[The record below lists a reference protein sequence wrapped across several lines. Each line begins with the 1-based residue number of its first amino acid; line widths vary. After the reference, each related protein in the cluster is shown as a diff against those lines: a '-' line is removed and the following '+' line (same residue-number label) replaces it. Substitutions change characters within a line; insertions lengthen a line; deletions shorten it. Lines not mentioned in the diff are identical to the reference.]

1 LRWTGSVTTFLGGAA
16 PLSTRRVRCYL
27 VQAAFAGTDLPKIDW
42 PPVYDEDF
50 PMAETAVDTS
60 PRVALTESA
69 AKRVLQLIETEGK
82 PNMMLRV
89 TVSGGG
95 CSGFQYGITLDDT
108 QADGDLIFTEHGVS
122 LVTDETSLEL
132 LQGSVV
138 DFVQDLIGA
147 SFQIRNPNA
156 SSTCGCGSSFSV

>member
-1 LRWTGSVTTFLGGAA
+1 
-16 PLSTRRVRCYL
+16 
-27 VQAAFAGTDLPKIDW
+27 
-42 PPVYDEDF
+42 
-50 PMAETAVDTS
+50 MAETALDTT

-69 AKRVLQLIETEGK
+69 AKRVLQLIDIEGK
-82 PNMMLRV
+82 PNLMLRV

-95 CSGFQYGITLDDT
+95 CSGFQYGITLDDNVT
-108 QADGDLIFTEHGVS
+108 DGDQVFTEYGVS
-122 LVTDETSLEL
+122 LVTDESSLEL